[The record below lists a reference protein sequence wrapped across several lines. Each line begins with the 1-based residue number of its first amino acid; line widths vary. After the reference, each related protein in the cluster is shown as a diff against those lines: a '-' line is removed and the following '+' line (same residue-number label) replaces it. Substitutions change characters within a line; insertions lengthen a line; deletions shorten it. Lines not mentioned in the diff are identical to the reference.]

1 MEAVSGT
8 FILHP
13 EIFTEQSASEMCH
26 DSFAGVGT
34 LTFTLVRRF
43 PAKTGVERCYDGG
56 GAHGSVD

>member
-13 EIFTEQSASEMCH
+13 EIFTEQSASEVCY
-26 DSFAGVGT
+26 DAFAGVRA

-43 PAKTGVERCYDGG
+43 PAETSVERCYDGR